1 MSGIVMRTLA
11 KSKLI
16 IAGFAAT
23 LIIAVPEVSSAQH
36 LWPFDGLFGG
46 LGSLESPAREWR
58 QDSCEAEGSAGCQRR
73 AGQWRRLREG
83 AGDRRRLRLQGYQ
96 GGSCSGETLG
106 FSATR
111 DGKPFSIRIFA
122 ADGEFSEVKRLQ

>member
-1 MSGIVMRTLA
+1 MRTLA

-16 IAGFAAT
+16 IAGFAAV
-23 LIIAVPEVSSAQH
+23 LIIAIPDVSSAQH

-46 LGSLESPAREWR
+46 LGSLELPAREWR
-58 QDSCEAEGSAGCQRR
+58 QERAKLKAQQVANVVPVNGVDCEKAQVIVADYGFKNIKA
-73 AGQWRRLREG
+73 
-83 AGDRRRLRLQGYQ
+83 DT
-96 GGSCSGETLG
+96 CSGDTLG

-122 ADGEFSEVKRLQ
+122 VDGEFSEVKRLQ

>member
-1 MSGIVMRTLA
+1 MRTLA

-16 IAGFAAT
+16 IAGFAAA

-58 QDSCEAEGSAGCQRR
+58 QDRAKPKAQQVANVVPVNGVDCEKAQVIAN
-73 AGQWRRLREG
+73 LI
-83 AGDRRRLRLQGYQ
+83 GDDHLRL
-96 GGSCSGETLG
+96 L
-106 FSATR
+106 R
-111 DGKPFSIRIFA
+111 NR
-122 ADGEFSEVKRLQ
+122 RH